1 MGKRTIRFGH
11 PVRFIAFLDG
21 NPGIIGSIKQ
31 LGGKLVLHTLSRSRP
46 GTALN
51 PSKGQGNLPNRSDLD
66 GNLIRRPSHPSRFH
80 FHHRLDVAKRRMKNL
95 QRITPRLLLNDVER
109 PITHTLGCTL
119 FPSRHKN
126 INKFPHKGIPIFG
139 VTHGSSYDGTST
151 TRHIPN
157 TLSLRSLYDQ
167 SLYYFG
173 RFAPYL
179 ERPCFRSATP
189 TASSAPRTK

>member
-11 PVRFIAFLDG
+11 SVRFITFLDR

-31 LGGKLVLHTLSRSRP
+31 LGGKLVLHTLSRSRL

-51 PSKGQGNLPNRSDLD
+51 PSKGQGNLPDRSDLD
-66 GNLIRRPSHPSRFH
+66 GDLVRRTAYPSRFY
-80 FHHRLDVAKRRMKNL
+80 FHHRLDVAKRRMKHL

-126 INKFPHKGIPIFG
+126 INEFSHKGIPIFG
-139 VTHGSSYDGTST
+139 VTRGNSCNGTST

-157 TLSLRSLYDQ
+157 ALS
-167 SLYYFG
+167 
-173 RFAPYL
+173 
-179 ERPCFRSATP
+179 
-189 TASSAPRTK
+189 PRQIR